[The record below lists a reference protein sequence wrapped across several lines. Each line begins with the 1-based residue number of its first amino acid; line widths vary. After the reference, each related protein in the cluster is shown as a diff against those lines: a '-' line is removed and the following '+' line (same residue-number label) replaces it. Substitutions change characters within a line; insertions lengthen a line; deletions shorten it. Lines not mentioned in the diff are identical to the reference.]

1 MLKAMAVLV
10 SFSLMSISTALA
22 ETTITLFFTNSDG
35 EIKNLRITDNVC
47 NRSMFSGHFAV
58 EDFKRIDE
66 FCVRHASNLVA
77 EISISADGD
86 DKSPSGTVPANS
98 NVDVASGQV
107 TPSRLQKKQAIQR
120 LRIVGNNT
128 GQVVL
133 GHHEPIF
140 S

>member
-35 EIKNLRITDNVC
+35 EIQNLQITDKVC
-47 NRSMFSGHFAV
+47 NKNMFSGHFAV
-58 EDFKRIDE
+58 EDFKQIHG

-77 EISISADGD
+77 EILISADGN
-86 DKSPSGTVPANS
+86 DKSPSGTVPENS

-107 TPSRLQKKQAIQR
+107 TPELQKK
-120 LRIVGNNT
+120 
-128 GQVVL
+128 
-133 GHHEPIF
+133 
-140 S
+140 